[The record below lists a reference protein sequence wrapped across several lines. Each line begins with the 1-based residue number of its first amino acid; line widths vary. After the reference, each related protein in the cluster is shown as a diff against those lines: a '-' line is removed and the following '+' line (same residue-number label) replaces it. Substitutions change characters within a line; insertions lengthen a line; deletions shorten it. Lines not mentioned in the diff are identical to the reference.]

1 MKTEPKYDTP
11 EGCAEE
17 ALAIFFLLPLLPLFA
32 LICLAKYAS
41 RKISYWV
48 YWCYDSIT
56 DKMTEDE

>member
-1 MKTEPKYDTP
+1 MSKYNAP

-56 DKMTEDE
+56 DKMTKNE

>member
-1 MKTEPKYDTP
+1 MSKYDTP
-11 EGCAEE
+11 EGCTSE
-17 ALAIFFLLPLLPLFA
+17 ALAIFVLLPILPLFA
-32 LICLAKYAS
+32 LTALALYAS

>member
-1 MKTEPKYDTP
+1 MSKYDTP

-17 ALAIFFLLPLLPLFA
+17 ALAIFVLLPILPLFI
-32 LICLAKYAS
+32 LICLVMYAS

-48 YWCYDSIT
+48 YWCYDSIA